1 MLGHTG
7 SDHRGIATPNR
18 HFMESAFC
26 RPWRQRD
33 KGEAEDPKQ
42 WVFTALIL
50 AVLALLSF
58 IVIVGGA

>member
-1 MLGHTG
+1 
-7 SDHRGIATPNR
+7 
-18 HFMESAFC
+18 MESAFC